1 MGFYFDKFE
10 DRQPEPP
17 LEYSAVTEGIWQ
29 FLAVIVMTL
38 GAWYL
43 WWRWTE
49 SLNPDA
55 LWYAIP
61 LLVAETASYFGLG
74 LFVFNLWKVKDYE
87 QLPPPANFNE
97 VVRPDHAEDR
107 PIKVDVFF
115 PTYNEEVEL
124 VRLSLRDAKKVT
136 YPHPI
141 ELKIFVLDDGKR
153 PAMRQVAEEEGVG
166 YITRSSNIGFK
177 AGNLRNAMEQTH
189 GDFIV
194 ICDADTRP
202 FPTILEHTLGYFRDP
217 DVAWVQTP
225 QWFFDLPEG
234 KRLPDVWG
242 NYLKAPGRWLGKGV
256 EAIFGEI
263 RVGEDPFVNE
273 PKMFYDVIQ
282 RRRNWANASFCCGA
296 GSIHRREAVMEAAL
310 KCYADTIEKQVG
322 KQSKQLQKL
331 MGGEAL
337 DSGLVQEM
345 RHQVAG
351 EEEFTPYRFHVSED
365 IYTSIVLHSDED
377 RHWKSVLHPTVES
390 KMLSP
395 QDLLS
400 WTVQRFKYAGGTL
413 DIVANDSPMTRKGM
427 SLAQRLMYGATAWS
441 YLGGIWNL
449 IFLAAPLVYL
459 FSGIAPVSAYT
470 GDFFLHILP
479 FLIAMELAFMVGTW
493 GIAGYRSKASYL
505 SFFPVNLRAIWTVL
519 KGEQI
524 KFPVTPKDRQEGN
537 FFHLVLPQFAVI
549 VLTLLG
555 LVYATVQYFVLDN
568 NDYSLGG
575 ILVNV
580 FWGLNNIIA
589 LSGIVL
595 AAFWQPDEDPHPQPL
610 SREAVEGSKM
620 ATASP

>member
-10 DRQPEPP
+10 ARQPEPP
-17 LEYSAVTEGIWQ
+17 LTYSAVTEGIWQ
-29 FLAVIVMTL
+29 FLAVIAMTL

-61 LLVAETASYFGLG
+61 LVVAETASYFGLG
-74 LFVFNLWKVKDYE
+74 LFVFNLWKVQDY
-87 QLPPPANFNE
+87 QQQPPPANFRD
-97 VVRPDHAEDR
+97 VASPDHAEDR

-115 PTYNEEVEL
+115 PSYNEDVEL
-124 VRLSLRDAKKVT
+124 VRLSIIDAKKIS
-136 YPHPI
+136 YPFPI

-153 PAMRQVAEEEGVG
+153 PEMQQVAEQEGVG
-166 YITRSSNIGFK
+166 YLTRSNNIGFK

-202 FPTILEHTLGYFRDP
+202 FPTILEHTLGYFRDHE
-217 DVAWVQTP
+217 VAWVQTP

-234 KRLPDVWG
+234 KRLPDFLSK
-242 NYLKAPGRWLGKGV
+242 YLKTPGRWLGKGV
-256 EAIFGEI
+256 EAVIGEV

-310 KCYADTIEKQVG
+310 KCYADTIEKQVD
-322 KQSKQLQKL
+322 KQSKQLRKL
-331 MGGEAL
+331 IGAEEL
-337 DSGLVQEM
+337 DTNLVQEM
-345 RHQVAG
+345 RHQVAS

-365 IYTSIVLHSDED
+365 IYTSIVLHADQD
-377 RHWKSVLHPTVES
+377 RHWKSVLHPAVES

-413 DIVANDSPMTRKGM
+413 DIALHDSPLTRPGM
-427 SLAQRLMYGATAWS
+427 SWAQRLMYGATIWS
-441 YLGGIWNL
+441 YFGGIWNL
-449 IFLAAPLVYL
+449 IFLIAPLVYL
-459 FSGIAPVSAYT
+459 FVGIAPVSAYT
-470 GDFFLHILP
+470 GDFFKHILP
-479 FLIAMELAFMVGTW
+479 FLIFMELAFMVGTW

-505 SFFPVNLRAIWTVL
+505 SFFPVNLRAIGTVL
-519 KGEQI
+519 KGEKI

-537 FFHLVLPQFAVI
+537 FFHLIWPQFAVI

-555 LVYATVQYFVLDN
+555 VLYASVQYFVLN
-568 NDYSLGG
+568 NHDYSLGG

-580 FWGLNNIIA
+580 FWGLNNIFA

-595 AAFWQPDEDPHPQPL
+595 AAFWQPEEESL
-610 SREAVEGSKM
+610 TEAVA
-620 ATASP
+620 ATATYKNNEVIA

>member
-17 LEYSAVTEGIWQ
+17 LPYSAVTESIWQ
-29 FLAVIVMTL
+29 FLAVIAMTL

-43 WWRWTE
+43 WWRWTQ

-55 LWYAIP
+55 LWYALP
-61 LLVAETASYFGLG
+61 LIVVETASYFGLG

-87 QLPPPANFNE
+87 QLPPPAHFNQ
-97 VVRPDHAEDR
+97 VVHPDHAEDR

-124 VRLSLRDAKKVT
+124 VRLSIIDAKKVT
-136 YPHPI
+136 YPYPL

-153 PAMRQVAEEEGVG
+153 PEMQQVAAEEGVG
-166 YITRSSNIGFK
+166 YLTRSSNIGFK

-225 QWFFDLPEG
+225 QWFFDLPAG
-234 KRLPDVWG
+234 KRLPDALG
-242 NYLKAPGRWLGKGV
+242 KYLKAPGRWLGTGV
-256 EAIFGEI
+256 EAMIGEV
-263 RVGEDPFVNE
+263 RVGADPFVNE
-273 PKMFYDVIQ
+273 PKMFYDIIQ

-337 DSGLVQEM
+337 DSHLVQEM

-365 IYTSIVLHSDED
+365 IYTSIVLHADED
-377 RHWKSVLHPTVES
+377 RHWKSVMHPAVES

-413 DIVANDSPMTRKGM
+413 DIAMHDSPLTRPGM
-427 SLAQRLMYGATAWS
+427 SWAQRLMYGATIWS
-441 YLGGIWNL
+441 YFGGIWNA
-449 IFLAAPLVYL
+449 IFLIAPLVYL

-470 GDFFLHILP
+470 GDFFKHILP
-479 FLIAMELAFMVGTW
+479 FLIFMELAFMMGTW

-505 SFFPVNLRAIWTVL
+505 SFFPVNLQAIWTVL
-519 KGEQI
+519 KGEKI

-537 FFHLVLPQFAVI
+537 FFHLVLPQLAVI
-549 VLTLLG
+549 VLTVLG
-555 LVYATVQYFVLDN
+555 VLYASVQYFALGN

-575 ILVNV
+575 ILVNI
-580 FWGLNNIIA
+580 FWGLNNIFA

-595 AAFWQPDEDPHPQPL
+595 AAFWQPEEE
-610 SREAVEGSKM
+610 SM
-620 ATASP
+620 AETLQATTTYNNNEVIA